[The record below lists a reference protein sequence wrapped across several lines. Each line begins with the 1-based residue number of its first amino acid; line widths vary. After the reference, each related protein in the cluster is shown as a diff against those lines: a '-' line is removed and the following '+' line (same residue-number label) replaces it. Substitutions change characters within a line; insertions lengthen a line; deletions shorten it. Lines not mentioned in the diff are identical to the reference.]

1 MADET
6 QALRNINWREVFP
19 FTNIFRTFRVAIHPS
34 KLLLAL
40 ALLLLLYAG
49 GRLLDAVWPAKY
61 SVGPN
66 DPMGRLV
73 AAGPSRTGIDE
84 FGAGRNGTMP
94 FEDPERWAAGF
105 RAALQQSAIDPDGGP
120 SNPLA
125 TTPQTGGVVGDYLP
139 VFKTFFNYE
148 TAQINAAA
156 GAVINGNW
164 LGMGEPSV
172 AQALTNFVFN
182 GPKWFFSSHPLFA
195 TLFAIWFLI
204 LLSVFGGAI
213 ARIAALHI
221 ARDEKISIRQAL
233 RFSTG
238 KVLSFAF
245 APVIPLLILL
255 ALAVLTALAGAAL
268 LYIPAA
274 GPIVLGA
281 GFFLVLLAAFVMTLV
296 LFGTVG
302 GFNLMY
308 PTVAVEGSD
317 SFDAISRSFSYVFAR
332 PWRTIFYTA
341 VALAYGAL
349 TYLFVRLFL
358 VVMLMLA
365 HGSVGWFLGKTHQP
379 HAFWEGQT
387 VTRKISDTETRTY
400 NHLGISLWP
409 ASNSIALIGPG
420 TGSLTYDVPYKRLK
434 WSEHIGATLIW
445 FWVHLAIAMLG
456 AYVISFYFSANSMIY
471 FLLRREVDATDLDD
485 VYVEQADEDFSEP
498 ATEAVTPPA
507 TTETPAVDAAVPPAS
522 ASMPTASPPPTAPS
536 ATETPQDT
544 PVTKLPS
551 TETPPPT

>member
-40 ALLLLLYAG
+40 ALLLLVYAG
-49 GRLLDAVWPAKY
+49 GRALDAVWMKKHT
-61 SVGPN
+61 VGPN
-66 DPMGRLV
+66 DPFGQII
-73 AAGPSRTGIDE
+73 AASSVTRGGANE
-84 FGAGRNGTMP
+84 FGMSPTGAMP

-105 RAALQQSAIDPDGGP
+105 QNALRQAGMDGG
-120 SNPLA
+120 SGAVNPLA
-125 TTPQTGGVVGDYLP
+125 APSISVGSVDPYAP
-139 VFKTFFNYE
+139 IFKTFFNYE
-148 TAQINAAA
+148 TTQVNAAA
-156 GAVINGNW
+156 TAVVNGNW
-164 LGMGEPSV
+164 LGMGQASV
-172 AQALTNFVFN
+172 VQALTNFVFN
-182 GPKWFFSSHPLFA
+182 GPKWFFSAHPLFA
-195 TLFAIWFLI
+195 TLFAIWFLV

-221 ARDEKISIRQAL
+221 ARDEKISVRQAL

-255 ALAVLTALAGAAL
+255 ALAVVLGLAGAGL
-268 LYIPAA
+268 LYIKWA

-281 GFFLVLLAAFVMTLV
+281 GFVFVLLASFVMTLV

-379 HAFWEGQT
+379 HAYWEGQT
-387 VTRKISDTETRTY
+387 VTRTLKDGKVATY
-400 NHLGISLWP
+400 NDLDVSIWPAPRSISL
-409 ASNSIALIGPG
+409 IGAG
-420 TGSLTYDVPYKRLK
+420 TESLTYDVPYKGLK
-434 WSEHIGATLIW
+434 WSEDIGASLIW
-445 FWVHLAIAMLG
+445 AWVHLAVAMLG

-498 ATEAVTPPA
+498 VTETVTPPA
-507 TTETPAVDAAVPPAS
+507 PAVTQTPVVDVAAQTTPVNPT
-522 ASMPTASPPPTAPS
+522 PTAST
-536 ATETPQDT
+536 ATESPGES

-551 TETPPPT
+551 SETPPPT